1 MMVRPGGFEPST
13 LCFGGTRSIQL
24 SYGRNGDCCGFK
36 FTLLFALRQNQ
47 SVSTEA
53 RNAGRLPALGQSFNL
68 LCVFF
73 NLLALLDHGQ
83 REDVL
88 RVGSFDL
95 GFQLGRQK
103 VKLLD
108 AVVNLRIV
116 MLQDLFRINPR
127 VEIGPGERSRGRVLR
142 HSTGRIAGRWRSRH
156 ASLGSQRA
164 SPSAPGDEFGDR
176 SDRDARQ
183 TGQKKTLL
191 FIHDDCSSFGT
202 SFV

>member
-142 HSTGRIAGRWRSRH
+142 HSTGRIARRWRSRH

-183 TGQKKTLL
+183 NGQKKTFL
-191 FIHDDCSSFGT
+191 FVHEDCSSFGT